1 MKEIKMGM
9 RRRIK
14 DGREWRLPGLLYE
27 DNLVLFGESLEDLRV
42 MIGQFAEMCRWRGL
56 KVNAGKNKMMVW
68 Y

>member
-27 DNLVLFGESLEDLRV
+27 DNLVLFSMV
-42 MIGQFAEMCRWRGL
+42 L
-56 KVNAGKNKMMVW
+56 KVL
-68 Y
+68 